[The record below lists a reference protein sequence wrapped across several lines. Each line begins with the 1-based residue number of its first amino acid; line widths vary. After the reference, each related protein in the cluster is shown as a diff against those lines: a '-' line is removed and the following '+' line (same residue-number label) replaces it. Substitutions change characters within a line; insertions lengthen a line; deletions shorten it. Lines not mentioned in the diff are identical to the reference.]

1 MGDRGPSEYTA
12 SSSRGKQGPS
22 ATQENI
28 QCKYCGRSHSAK
40 SCPAYGKQCNRYKG
54 WNHFAIMHEHRTATV
69 DRHVRMVNNEQYE
82 DNECLYL
89 GSLFLDVH
97 VHTPNDDD
105 WMTKMVI
112 GRQQISFKLD
122 TGAQANVLPMKI
134 FETLTPMVALQPTQT
149 ILSAFVNGVKVK
161 PAGTVMLQCIPENAD
176 VPTSIEFF
184 VTNHTNLPVS
194 FSVCRTF
201 EVLGLVKRY
210 VNCRMRNR

>member
-1 MGDRGPSEYTA
+1 M
-12 SSSRGKQGPS
+12 K
-22 ATQENI
+22 
-28 QCKYCGRSHSAK
+28 
-40 SCPAYGKQCNRYKG
+40 
-54 WNHFAIMHEHRTATV
+54 
-69 DRHVRMVNNEQYE
+69 
-82 DNECLYL
+82 
-89 GSLFLDVH
+89 
-97 VHTPNDDD
+97 HTPNDDD
-105 WMTKMVI
+105 WTTNMVI

-149 ILSAFVNGVKVK
+149 ILSAFVSGVKVK
-161 PAGTVMLQCIPENAD
+161 PAGTVTLQCIPENAY